1 MVERAPLARRRL
13 RPALWLLI
21 ALLAACNLNTDTDSG
36 PANTAISGPPQVR
49 IAAPLPNATYL
60 EGVIVTIQALVT
72 NAGTDLARVEVALD
86 GTQLTQRSDPNP
98 SGAPSFSVA
107 ETWRAEGSGAHTITV
122 TAFRADGS
130 ASEPA
135 TVAVNV
141 VSQGSSVQTQQ
152 PTASGGDSNSS
163 SAPTFTPGPQR
174 APTNTP
180 APPTDVPPPAA
191 TATPSSPQATFNVGV
206 NVRRGPDTSFEPPI
220 GSFAAGDTSEILAVN
235 PARTWYK
242 VRYWNGEGWVF
253 GGLMSVSGDA
263 ANLPV
268 DAGPPTPAPTPIP
281 PTAIPPTAVPQRNI
295 NLVAGNITLNPGQ
308 PVCRETFQ
316 IFMDVANFGQEVS
329 PGGMISVRNI
339 HVTSGTV
346 TQTTQGVFPEIQPG
360 QTVRVGPIPFTES
373 TFFEEEHRLELTIDP
388 NNQIP
393 ETTETD
399 NVGRLTYRLSK
410 GSC

>member
-13 RPALWLLI
+13 RPALWLLV
-21 ALLAACNLNTDTDSG
+21 ALLAACNLNANTDSG
-36 PANTAISGPPQVR
+36 PANTVISGPPQVR

-72 NAGTDLARVEVALD
+72 NAGADLARVEVALD
-86 GTQLTQRSDPNP
+86 GAPLAQRSDPNP

-107 ETWRAEGSGAHTITV
+107 ETWRAEGPGAHTITV

-135 TVAVNV
+135 AVAVNV

-163 SAPTFTPGPQR
+163 RAPTFTPGPQR
-174 APTNTP
+174 APTFTP

-281 PTAIPPTAVPQRNI
+281 PTAIPPTAAPQSNI
-295 NLVAGNITLNPGQ
+295 NLVAGNITLNPSQ

-316 IFMDVANFGQEVS
+316 IFMDVANLGQGVS
-329 PGGMISVRNI
+329 PGGMISVRNV
-339 HVTSGTV
+339 HVASGTV
-346 TQTTQGVFPEIQPG
+346 TQTTQGAFPEIQPG

-393 ETTETD
+393 ETTNDD
-399 NVGRLTYRLSK
+399 NTGRHTYRLLK

>member
-1 MVERAPLARRRL
+1 MFERAPVTRRRL
-13 RPALWLLI
+13 RPALWLLV
-21 ALLAACNLNTDTDSG
+21 ALLAACNLNTDSDSG
-36 PANTAISGPPQVR
+36 PGSPVISGPPQVR

-72 NAGTDLARVEVALD
+72 NAGADVQRVEVALD
-86 GTQLTQRSDPNP
+86 GAPLAQRSDPNP

-107 ETWRAEGSGAHTITV
+107 ETWRAENPGAHTITV

-135 TVAVNV
+135 AVAVNV
-141 VSQGSSVQTQQ
+141 VSQGSSVQTQT
-152 PTASGGDSNSS
+152 PTVS
-163 SAPTFTPGPQR
+163 SANDAASTPTSAPAAAPR
-174 APTNTP
+174 ATNTP
-180 APPTDVPPPAA
+180 APPTDAPPPAA

-268 DAGPPTPAPTPIP
+268 DAGPPTPTPTSIPPTPVP
-281 PTAIPPTAVPQRNI
+281 PTAIPQRNI
-295 NLVAGNITLNPGQ
+295 NLVAGNITLNPDQ

-316 IFMDVANFGQEVS
+316 IFMDVANLGQEVS
-329 PGGMISVRNI
+329 PSGMINVRNV
-339 HVTSGTV
+339 HVASGTV
-346 TQTTQGVFPEIQPG
+346 TQTTQGAFPEIQPG

-373 TFFEEEHRLELTIDP
+373 TFFEEDHRLELTIDP

-393 ETTETD
+393 ETTKDD
-399 NVGRLTYRLSK
+399 NVGRRTYRLLR
-410 GSC
+410 GGC